1 MTRMQWH
8 SGIRHKCFVFYLWWV
23 TDMSLKYHMHIF
35 NRLESIHLSIF
46 MCPIVRSRLGHGNQ
60 ERSRKVQILK
70 FESGRS
76 LCTINIFSVVEEKI
90 KQWSDKTYT
99 STSSDHIKRFLV
111 KKLVHFNHN
120 LLINELVL

>member
-1 MTRMQWH
+1 
-8 SGIRHKCFVFYLWWV
+8 V
-23 TDMSLKYHMHIF
+23 SLKYHMHIF
-35 NRLESIHLSIF
+35 KRLESIYLSIF
-46 MCPIVRSRLGHGNQ
+46 MCPSVRSHLGHGNQ

-76 LCTINIFSVVEEKI
+76 LFTINMFSVLEEKT

-111 KKLVHFNHN
+111 KKLVHVNRN